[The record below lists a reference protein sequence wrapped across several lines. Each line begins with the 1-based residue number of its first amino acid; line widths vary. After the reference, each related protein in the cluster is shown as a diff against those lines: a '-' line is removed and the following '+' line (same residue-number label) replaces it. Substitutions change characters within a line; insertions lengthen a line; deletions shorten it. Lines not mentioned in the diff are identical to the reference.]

1 LGKRVQ
7 RPRRAY
13 SSQELAELE
22 RLIIALAAFDSEIF
36 SEVLEHHPMTSL
48 FPTFGAIWQRA
59 KQLLATDTRAIWQRA
74 REVIEADEA
83 RYQQELEAKGLDW
96 LY

>member
-1 LGKRVQ
+1 
-7 RPRRAY
+7 
-13 SSQELAELE
+13 
-22 RLIIALAAFDSEIF
+22 
-36 SEVLEHHPMTSL
+36 MTSL